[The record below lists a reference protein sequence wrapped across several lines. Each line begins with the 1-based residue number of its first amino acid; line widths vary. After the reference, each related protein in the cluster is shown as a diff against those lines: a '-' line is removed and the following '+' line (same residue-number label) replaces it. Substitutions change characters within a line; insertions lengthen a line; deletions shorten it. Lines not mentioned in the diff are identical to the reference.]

1 MERPLLEVRN
11 LTVRRGNR
19 TVLRNFNLTLRESEK
34 LVLAG
39 ANGVGK
45 TTFAETVL
53 GFIPFEG
60 EIIFEG
66 KPVKGKKDF
75 RELRKRVG
83 YVFQN
88 PDDQLFMPTVREELA
103 FAPENLGLSRD
114 EVAARVLKVSKKFGL
129 ENLLDE
135 PTFNLSFGQKRLV
148 SIACI
153 LTMEPKLLLL
163 DEPTN
168 GLDRD
173 NWLRV
178 AEFLQTFKGS
188 VIVITHDRE
197 LIKFLRWRVV
207 YLSEL
212 DFVSSLKFEI
222 PPKG

>member
-19 TVLRNFNLTLRESEK
+19 TVLRNFNLTLREGEK

-60 EIIFEG
+60 EISFEG

-129 ENLLDE
+129 ENLLGV

>member
-1 MERPLLEVRN
+1 MEQPLLEVRN
-11 LTVRRGNR
+11 LTVKRGNR
-19 TVLRNFNLTLRESEK
+19 TVLRNFNLTLREGEK

-45 TTFAETVL
+45 TTFAETIL

-66 KPVKGKKDF
+66 KPVRGKEDF
-75 RELRKRVG
+75 KNLRKKIG

-88 PDDQLFMPTVREELA
+88 PDDQLFMPTVYEELA

-114 EVAARVLKVSKKFGL
+114 EVAARVFKIARKFGL
-129 ENLLDE
+129 ENLLDT

-168 GLDRD
+168 GLDKD

-178 AEFLQTFKGS
+178 AEFLQTFNGS

-197 LIKFLRWRVV
+197 LIKFLRWRVI
-207 YLSEL
+207 YLSEI
-212 DFVSSLKFEI
+212 DFVSSVKFEF
-222 PPKG
+222 PHQ

>member
-19 TVLRNFNLTLRESEK
+19 TVLRNFNLTLREGEK

-39 ANGVGK
+39 VNGVGK

-60 EIIFEG
+60 EISFEG

-129 ENLLDE
+129 ENLLGV

>member
-19 TVLRNFNLTLRESEK
+19 TVLRNFNLTLREGEK

-129 ENLLDE
+129 ENLLDV

>member
-1 MERPLLEVRN
+1 MEKPLLEVKN
-11 LTVRRGNR
+11 LTVKRGNR
-19 TVLRNFNLTLRESEK
+19 TVLRNFNLTLSEGEK

-45 TTFAETVL
+45 TTFAETIL

-66 KPVKGKKDF
+66 KPLRGKEDF
-75 RELRKRVG
+75 REVRKRVG

-88 PDDQLFMPTVREELA
+88 PDAQLFMPTVREELS

-129 ENLLDE
+129 ESLLDE

-168 GLDRD
+168 GVDRD

-178 AEFLQTFKGS
+178 AEFLQSFNGS

-212 DFVSSLKFEI
+212 DFVSSLKLDV
-222 PPKG
+222 PPRG

>member
-1 MERPLLEVRN
+1 MEVRN

-19 TVLRNFNLTLRESEK
+19 TVLRNFNLTLREGEK

-66 KPVKGKKDF
+66 KPVKGKRDF

-129 ENLLDE
+129 ENLLDV

>member
-11 LTVRRGNR
+11 LTVKRGNR
-19 TVLRNFNLTLRESEK
+19 TVLRNFNLTLKEGEK

-45 TTFAETVL
+45 TTFAETIL

-129 ENLLDE
+129 ENLLDV

>member
-19 TVLRNFNLTLRESEK
+19 TVLRNFNLTLKEGEK

-66 KPVKGKKDF
+66 KPVKGKRDF

-153 LTMEPKLLLL
+153 LTMDPKLLLL

-212 DFVSSLKFEI
+212 DFVSSLKFEF

>member
-1 MERPLLEVRN
+1 MEKPLLEVRN

-19 TVLRNFNLTLRESEK
+19 TVLRNFNLFLGEGEK
-34 LVLAG
+34 IVLAG

-45 TTFAETVL
+45 TTFAETIL

-103 FAPENLGLSRD
+103 FGPENLGLSRD
-114 EVAARVLKVSKKFGL
+114 QIAARVSKVARKFGL
-129 ENLLDE
+129 ESLLDV

-168 GLDRD
+168 GLDRE

-178 AEFLQTFKGS
+178 AEFLQSFRGS
-188 VIVITHDRE
+188 AIVITHDRE

-212 DFVSSLKFEI
+212 DFVSSLKLEV

>member
-1 MERPLLEVRN
+1 MKRPLLEVRN

-19 TVLRNFNLTLRESEK
+19 TVLRNFNLTLREGEK

-66 KPVKGKKDF
+66 KPVKGKRDF

-129 ENLLDE
+129 ENLLDV

>member
-19 TVLRNFNLTLRESEK
+19 TVLRNFNLTLREGEK

-66 KPVKGKKDF
+66 KPVKGKRDF

-129 ENLLDE
+129 ENLLDV

>member
-1 MERPLLEVRN
+1 MEKPLLEVRN

-19 TVLRNFNLTLRESEK
+19 TVLRNFNLFLGEGEK
-34 LVLAG
+34 IVLAG

-45 TTFAETVL
+45 TTFAETIL

-66 KPVKGKKDF
+66 KPVKGKRDF

-129 ENLLDE
+129 ENLLDV

-168 GLDRD
+168 GLDRE

-178 AEFLQTFKGS
+178 AEFLQSFRGS
-188 VIVITHDRE
+188 AIVITHDRE

-207 YLSEL
+207 YLSDL
-212 DFVSSLKFEI
+212 DFVSSLKLEV

>member
-1 MERPLLEVRN
+1 MEKPLLEVRN

-19 TVLRNFNLTLRESEK
+19 TVLRNFNLFLGEGEK
-34 LVLAG
+34 IVLAG

-45 TTFAETVL
+45 TTFAETIL

-66 KPVKGKKDF
+66 KPVKGKRDF

-103 FAPENLGLSRD
+103 FGPENLGLSRD
-114 EVAARVLKVSKKFGL
+114 QIAARVSKVARKFGL
-129 ENLLDE
+129 ENLLDL

-168 GLDRD
+168 GLDRE

-178 AEFLQTFKGS
+178 AEFLQSFRGS
-188 VIVITHDRE
+188 AIVITHDRE

-212 DFVSSLKFEI
+212 DFVSSLKLEV